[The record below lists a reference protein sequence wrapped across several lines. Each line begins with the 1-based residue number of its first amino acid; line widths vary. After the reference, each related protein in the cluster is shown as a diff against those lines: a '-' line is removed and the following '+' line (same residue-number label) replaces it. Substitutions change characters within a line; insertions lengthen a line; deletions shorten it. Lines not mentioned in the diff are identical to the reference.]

1 MKVGAR
7 NQLKAQVTAIKR
19 GEVMAQIKL
28 VIPAESVMG
37 SVITVESLEEM
48 GLEVGDEVE
57 LFVKAV
63 HVCRSSWSKAA
74 QPGRAT
80 NEASCN
86 PASMA
91 RMKRRREHQLAGSP
105 APDPGCPQGGAVWVQ
120 AIEEDMRALASMKPM
135 PKPGSRSRCLMAAT
149 GSRRFMRPRYR
160 PAERTSP
167 TRRKPTIRSS
177 CK

>member
-19 GEVMAQIKL
+19 GQVMAQIKL

-63 HVCRSSWSKAA
+63 NVLPVK
-74 QPGRAT
+74 
-80 NEASCN
+80 
-86 PASMA
+86 M
-91 RMKRRREHQLAGSP
+91 
-105 APDPGCPQGGAVWVQ
+105 V
-120 AIEEDMRALASMKPM
+120 
-135 PKPGSRSRCLMAAT
+135 
-149 GSRRFMRPRYR
+149 
-160 PAERTSP
+160 
-167 TRRKPTIRSS
+167 
-177 CK
+177 

>member
-7 NQLKAQVTAIKR
+7 NQLKAKVTAIKH

-63 HVCRSSWSKAA
+63 NVLPVKM
-74 QPGRAT
+74 
-80 NEASCN
+80 E
-86 PASMA
+86 
-91 RMKRRREHQLAGSP
+91 
-105 APDPGCPQGGAVWVQ
+105 
-120 AIEEDMRALASMKPM
+120 
-135 PKPGSRSRCLMAAT
+135 
-149 GSRRFMRPRYR
+149 
-160 PAERTSP
+160 
-167 TRRKPTIRSS
+167 
-177 CK
+177 